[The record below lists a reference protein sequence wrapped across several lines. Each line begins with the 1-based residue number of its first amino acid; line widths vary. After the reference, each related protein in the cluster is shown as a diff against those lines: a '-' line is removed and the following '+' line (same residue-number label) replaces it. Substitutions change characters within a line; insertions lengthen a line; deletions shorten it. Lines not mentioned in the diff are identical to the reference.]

1 MADKN
6 RIAENDSIEQEQK
19 KKHNKDIEPQ
29 REPEKPQEEN
39 RK

>member
-1 MADKN
+1 MAKKRAGD
-6 RIAENDSIEQEQK
+6 NDSIEQEK
-19 KKHNKDIEPQ
+19 KNENNKDIEPQ